1 LAWIYLVLAATC
13 ETAWT
18 FCLKY
23 MKFSDLK
30 TLRFI
35 NFFSWSG
42 GLPVLIP
49 FIGYLLFGLA
59 NIYLFSLAI
68 KQIPTAI
75 AFAVWTATTL
85 ILLKIAEVSFFH
97 TRISLVEVFFML
109 VIMIGIFGLKFSA
122 EITRYFNL

>member
-1 LAWIYLVLAATC
+1 MAWIYLVLAALC

-18 FCLKY
+18 FCLKF

-35 NFFSWSG
+35 NFYRWQG

-49 FIGYLLFGLA
+49 FIGYLAFGVA

-68 KQIPTAI
+68 KQLPTAT
-75 AFAVWTATTL
+75 AFAVWTAATL
-85 ILLKIAEVSFFH
+85 ILIKAAELVFFNQ
-97 TRISLVEVFFML
+97 RISWPEIFFML
-109 VIMIGIFGLKFSA
+109 LIMIGILGLKVYSLQ
-122 EITRYFNL
+122 TK